1 MKKRFT
7 EEQII
12 GFLREVEAGVAVK
25 DLCRRKGFSPASF
38 YQWRAKF
45 GGMSVSEAKR
55 LKELEAENGR
65 LKKLVA
71 ELVLES
77 EVVREAL
84 KKVVRA
90 PARRELVRWMSS
102 KGLPERAALRVIAMS
117 ASALRYR
124 PRQDRNGELRATKLW
139 ALCAERLSLSPDAH
153 AEKVFKAI
161 LGQLPI
167 DHEQPGIDSK
177 QDWRCA
183 WARSE
188 SCPR

>member
-84 KKVVRA
+84 KKSGESTSPSRA
-90 PARRELVRWMSS
+90 RALDELEGSAGTSGTQGHCHERERVALSTSARSQRRTASDKAVDLVCGTAKSQPRRSRREGVQGHSR
-102 KGLPERAALRVIAMS
+102 PIA
-117 ASALRYR
+117 
-124 PRQDRNGELRATKLW
+124 N
-139 ALCAERLSLSPDAH
+139 
-153 AEKVFKAI
+153 
-161 LGQLPI
+161 
-167 DHEQPGIDSK
+167 
-177 QDWRCA
+177 
-183 WARSE
+183 RS
-188 SCPR
+188 

>member
-12 GFLREVEAGVAVK
+12 GFLREVEAGVTVK

-55 LKELEAENGR
+55 LKTLESENAR

-71 ELVLES
+71 ELMLES

-84 KKVVRA
+84 KKK
-90 PARRELVRWMSS
+90 W
-102 KGLPERAALRVIAMS
+102 
-117 ASALRYR
+117 
-124 PRQDRNGELRATKLW
+124 
-139 ALCAERLSLSPDAH
+139 
-153 AEKVFKAI
+153 
-161 LGQLPI
+161 
-167 DHEQPGIDSK
+167 
-177 QDWRCA
+177 
-183 WARSE
+183 
-188 SCPR
+188 

>member
-55 LKELEAENGR
+55 LKALEAENGR

-71 ELVLES
+71 ELMLES

-84 KKVVRA
+84 KKK
-90 PARRELVRWMSS
+90 W
-102 KGLPERAALRVIAMS
+102 
-117 ASALRYR
+117 
-124 PRQDRNGELRATKLW
+124 
-139 ALCAERLSLSPDAH
+139 
-153 AEKVFKAI
+153 
-161 LGQLPI
+161 
-167 DHEQPGIDSK
+167 
-177 QDWRCA
+177 
-183 WARSE
+183 
-188 SCPR
+188 

>member
-45 GGMSVSEAKR
+45 GGMNVSEAKR
-55 LKELEAENGR
+55 LKALEAENGR

-71 ELVLES
+71 ELMLES

-84 KKVVRA
+84 KKK
-90 PARRELVRWMSS
+90 W
-102 KGLPERAALRVIAMS
+102 
-117 ASALRYR
+117 
-124 PRQDRNGELRATKLW
+124 
-139 ALCAERLSLSPDAH
+139 
-153 AEKVFKAI
+153 
-161 LGQLPI
+161 
-167 DHEQPGIDSK
+167 
-177 QDWRCA
+177 
-183 WARSE
+183 
-188 SCPR
+188 

>member
-12 GFLREVEAGVAVK
+12 GFLREVEAGVTVK

-55 LKELEAENGR
+55 LKTLEAENGR

-71 ELVLES
+71 ELMLES

-84 KKVVRA
+84 KKK
-90 PARRELVRWMSS
+90 W
-102 KGLPERAALRVIAMS
+102 
-117 ASALRYR
+117 
-124 PRQDRNGELRATKLW
+124 
-139 ALCAERLSLSPDAH
+139 
-153 AEKVFKAI
+153 
-161 LGQLPI
+161 
-167 DHEQPGIDSK
+167 
-177 QDWRCA
+177 
-183 WARSE
+183 
-188 SCPR
+188 

>member
-12 GFLREVEAGVAVK
+12 GFLREVEAGVTVK

-55 LKELEAENGR
+55 LKALEAENGR

-71 ELVLES
+71 ELMLES

-84 KKVVRA
+84 KKK
-90 PARRELVRWMSS
+90 W
-102 KGLPERAALRVIAMS
+102 
-117 ASALRYR
+117 
-124 PRQDRNGELRATKLW
+124 
-139 ALCAERLSLSPDAH
+139 
-153 AEKVFKAI
+153 
-161 LGQLPI
+161 
-167 DHEQPGIDSK
+167 
-177 QDWRCA
+177 
-183 WARSE
+183 
-188 SCPR
+188 